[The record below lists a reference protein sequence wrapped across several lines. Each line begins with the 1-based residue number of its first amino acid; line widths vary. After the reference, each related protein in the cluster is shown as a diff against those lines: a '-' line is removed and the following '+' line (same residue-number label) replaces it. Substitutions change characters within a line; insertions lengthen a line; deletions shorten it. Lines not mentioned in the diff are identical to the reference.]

1 MNKNIFWEK
10 AFIAAL
16 TGITANPQHACTKEW
31 DIVEQAGRIADT
43 AIREFEARE
52 LHKKGERYA

>member
-10 AFIAAL
+10 AFMAAL
-16 TGITANPQHACTKEW
+16 IGIMANPQHAYTKEW

-43 AIREFEARE
+43 AMHELEARE
-52 LHKKGERYA
+52 LHKKGERHA